1 MVEMRTDGGDESW
14 YGLRHPCVSPVRTPA
29 ISAVCDHHLLDSGW
43 HCDQRFCVWQGTSC
57 VRILLFH
64 FLSTFSS

>member
-1 MVEMRTDGGDESW
+1 MEVRAGCGGESRCR
-14 YGLRHPCVSPVRTPA
+14 LQHPRVSPVRASA

-43 HCDQRFCVWQGTSC
+43 DCDQRFCVWQGTSC